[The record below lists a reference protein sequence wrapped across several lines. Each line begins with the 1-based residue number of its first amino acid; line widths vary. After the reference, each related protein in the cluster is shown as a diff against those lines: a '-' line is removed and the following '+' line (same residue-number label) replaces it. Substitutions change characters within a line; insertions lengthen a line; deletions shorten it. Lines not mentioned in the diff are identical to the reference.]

1 MAADYDRQQLDDEGL
16 GGGRAGEMLE
26 GSSREGSTEAA
37 FYPPQYPIAL
47 LEERQRQL
55 DQQQNR
61 YDRQQWVL
69 FPSHLSPSL
78 LAIDLLCASVFV
90 LADFVLSTICVRS
103 SFEA

>member
-55 DQQQNR
+55 DQQQNSH
-61 YDRQQWVL
+61 DRQQ
-69 FPSHLSPSL
+69 
-78 LAIDLLCASVFV
+78 
-90 LADFVLSTICVRS
+90 
-103 SFEA
+103 